1 MRQYCLKQSVMLVG
15 LVSVDVFG
23 DTAEF
28 WGLVESGGRVPEESP
43 LCVCAEDDEGPTLL
57 LVLLVDVAEKNKGA
71 RDARTAEPPPW
82 PARSIVIR

>member
-43 LCVCAEDDEGPTLL
+43 LWVCAEDDEGPTLL
-57 LVLLVDVAEKNKGA
+57 LMLLVDVAEKTKERGMLGP
-71 RDARTAEPPPW
+71 RSHLRGQ
-82 PARSIVIR
+82 PAPS